1 MELAAII
8 ATALVVVLQIITI
21 ALVVG
26 NKKNVR
32 DQVGKASPA
41 LSNDKSEDR
50 KEMDFR
56 IQNRRPA
63 QDQRPKPPAQQP
75 ANTGSVET
83 VEKSLRDINLKLKN
97 AERDQEF
104 ARRKVQ
110 ENFPKDSNRRPN
122 GNERNISNENP
133 NGNERGNGSDR
144 SSRGSRDSRDRDGR
158 ERDGRDRDR
167 DGRDRDRDGRD
178 RENRDRDSSRHSGH
192 DRSRSRGGSWQERN
206 KTRES
211 ISFGPPAQ
219 NEENQNLEN
228 QAPLLAQDQSYAQ
241 SQESVVQAPVAAT
254 TDNSPDLVPVD
265 LGSDDSLQHGRKIL
279 VKRRMLKE
287 DEVQQSEG
295 TDESNNSSVNVASE
309 SSDNN
314 DNADRSESTE
324 SNESTEKTSDGGI
337 RFGRR

>member
-26 NKKNVR
+26 NKKNAR

-50 KEMDFR
+50 KERDFR

-63 QDQRPKPPAQQP
+63 HDQRPKLPTQQP
-75 ANTGSVET
+75 SNTGSVET

-110 ENFPKDSNRRPN
+110 ENFPKDSNRRPG
-122 GNERNISNENP
+122 GNENSS
-133 NGNERGNGSDR
+133 GSERGSGNDR
-144 SSRGSRDSRDRDGR
+144 NNRG
-158 ERDGRDRDR
+158 GRDNRDR
-167 DGRDRDRDGRD
+167 DGRDRDGRD
-178 RENRDRDSSRHSGH
+178 RDNRDRDNRHGGH
-192 DRSRSRGGSWQERN
+192 DRDRTRNRPGSWQERN
-206 KTRES
+206 KTKES
-211 ISFGPPAQ
+211 ISFGPAPQ
-219 NEENQNLEN
+219 NDENQSVETQSPLSTQNLSN
-228 QAPLLAQDQSYAQ
+228 VQ
-241 SQESVVQAPVAAT
+241 SQESLAQTPVAAIA
-254 TDNSPDLVPVD
+254 DISSDLVPVD

-287 DEVQQSEG
+287 DGTQQSEG
-295 TDESNNSSVNVASE
+295 ADESNNSSDNSPVSIASE
-309 SSDNN
+309 SSVNSFSTDSS
-314 DNADRSESTE
+314 DRIESSGNSEKS
-324 SNESTEKTSDGGI
+324 SDGEI

>member
-26 NKKNVR
+26 NRKNVR

-50 KEMDFR
+50 KERDFR

-63 QDQRPKPPAQQP
+63 QDQRPKPPTQQP
-75 ANTGSVET
+75 VNTGSVET

-122 GNERNISNENP
+122 GNDRNIGNEIP
-133 NGNERGNGSDR
+133 SSNERGNGSDR
-144 SSRGSRDSRDRDGR
+144 NSRGSRDSRDRDSR
-158 ERDGRDRDR
+158 DRDSRDRDSRDRDGRESRDR
-167 DGRDRDRDGRD
+167 DGRDRDT
-178 RENRDRDSSRHSGH
+178 RHSGH
-192 DRSRSRGGSWQERN
+192 DRSRGRGGNWQERN

-211 ISFGPPAQ
+211 ISFGPAPQ
-219 NEENQNLEN
+219 NDENQV
-228 QAPLLAQDQSYAQ
+228 PLLAQDQVK
-241 SQESVVQAPVAAT
+241 SQESVVAQTPIAAI

-287 DEVQQSEG
+287 DEGQQSEG
-295 TDESNNSSVNVASE
+295 GDETNSSSGDSPANITSE
-309 SSDNN
+309 SSINMSNSDN
-314 DNADRSESTE
+314 SESTD
-324 SNESTEKTSDGGI
+324 SNDGTEKSSDGAI

>member
-21 ALVVG
+21 ALVIG
-26 NKKNVR
+26 NRKNVR
-32 DQVGKASPA
+32 DQVSKASPA

-50 KEMDFR
+50 KERDFR

-63 QDQRPKPPAQQP
+63 QDQRPKPPTQQP
-75 ANTGSVET
+75 VNTGSVET

-110 ENFPKDSNRRPN
+110 ENFPKDSNRRPG
-122 GNERNISNENP
+122 GNERNIGNENP
-133 NGNERGNGSDR
+133 SASERGSGNDR
-144 SSRGSRDSRDRDGR
+144 NNRGSRDSRDRDGR
-158 ERDGRDRDR
+158 ERDNRDR
-167 DGRDRDRDGRD
+167 DGRHGGHDRDRT
-178 RENRDRDSSRHSGH
+178 
-192 DRSRSRGGSWQERN
+192 RSRGGSWQERN

-211 ISFGPPAQ
+211 ISFGPAPQ
-219 NEENQNLEN
+219 NDENQSAET
-228 QAPLLAQDQSYAQ
+228 QSPLLAQNLSSVQ
-241 SQESVVQAPVAAT
+241 SQESIAQTPVAAIA
-254 TDNSPDLVPVD
+254 DISSDLVPVD

-287 DEVQQSEG
+287 DEVQQPESG
-295 TDESNNSSVNVASE
+295 DESSNSSDNSPVSVASE
-309 SSDNN
+309 SSANSD
-314 DNADRSESTE
+314 STDSRERIE
-324 SNESTEKTSDGGI
+324 SNENAEKSSDGEI

>member
-50 KEMDFR
+50 KERDFR

-63 QDQRPKPPAQQP
+63 QDQRPKPPTQQP
-75 ANTGSVET
+75 VNTGSVET

-97 AERDQEF
+97 AERDQES

-122 GNERNISNENP
+122 GNDRNIGNENP
-133 NGNERGNGSDR
+133 SGNERGSDR
-144 SSRGSRDSRDRDGR
+144 NTRGSRDNRDRDGREGRDRDGR
-158 ERDGRDRDR
+158 ERDGRDRD
-167 DGRDRDRDGRD
+167 
-178 RENRDRDSSRHSGH
+178 NRDRDSRHGGN
-192 DRSRSRGGSWQERN
+192 DRSRNRGGSWQERN

-211 ISFGPPAQ
+211 ISFGPAPQ
-219 NEENQNLEN
+219 NGDNKIVET
-228 QAPLLAQDQSYAQ
+228 QAPLLAQDQPHVQ
-241 SQESVVQAPVAAT
+241 SQESVVVQTPVSAI
-254 TDNSPDLVPVD
+254 TDSSPDLVPVD

-287 DEVQQSEG
+287 DEGQQSEG
-295 TDESNNSSVNVASE
+295 GDESNNSSDNSPVSVASE
-309 SSDNN
+309 SSANSNN
-314 DNADRSESTE
+314 SDSRE
-324 SNESTEKTSDGGI
+324 SNESNDSTEKSSDGAI

>member
-26 NKKNVR
+26 NRKNVR

-50 KEMDFR
+50 KERDFR

-63 QDQRPKPPAQQP
+63 QDQRPKPPTQQP
-75 ANTGSVET
+75 VNTGSVET

-122 GNERNISNENP
+122 GNDRNIGNENP
-133 NGNERGNGSDR
+133 GSNERGNGSDR
-144 SSRGSRDSRDRDGR
+144 NSRGSRDSRDRDGR
-158 ERDGRDRDR
+158 ESRDR
-167 DGRDRDRDGRD
+167 DGR
-178 RENRDRDSSRHSGH
+178 ESRDRDSRDRDTRHSGH
-192 DRSRSRGGSWQERN
+192 DRSRSRGGNWQERN

-211 ISFGPPAQ
+211 ISFGPAPQ
-219 NEENQNLEN
+219 NDENQV
-228 QAPLLAQDQSYAQ
+228 PLLAQEQVQSH
-241 SQESVVQAPVAAT
+241 ESVVAQTPVAAIA
-254 TDNSPDLVPVD
+254 DNSPDLVPVD

-287 DEVQQSEG
+287 DEGQQSEG
-295 TDESNNSSVNVASE
+295 GDESNSSSGNSPANIASE
-309 SSDNN
+309 SSVNTSNN
-314 DNADRSESTE
+314 DSSESTD
-324 SNESTEKTSDGGI
+324 SNDGTERTSDGAI

>member
-21 ALVVG
+21 VLVVG
-26 NKKNVR
+26 NRKNVR

-41 LSNDKSEDR
+41 LSNDKGEDR
-50 KEMDFR
+50 KERDFR

-63 QDQRPKPPAQQP
+63 QDQRPKPPIQQP
-75 ANTGSVET
+75 VNTGSVET

-110 ENFPKDSNRRPN
+110 ENFPKDSNRRPG
-122 GNERNISNENP
+122 GNERNI
-133 NGNERGNGSDR
+133 GNESP
-144 SSRGSRDSRDRDGR
+144 SATERGSGNDRNNRGGRDSR
-158 ERDGRDRDR
+158 ERDGRDRDN
-167 DGRDRDRDGRD
+167 RDRDGR
-178 RENRDRDSSRHSGH
+178 HGGH
-192 DRSRSRGGSWQERN
+192 DRDRTRSRPGNWQERN

-211 ISFGPPAQ
+211 ISFGPSPQ
-219 NEENQNLEN
+219 NDINQNAET
-228 QAPLLAQDQSYAQ
+228 QAPLFAQNKSDVQP
-241 SQESVVQAPVAAT
+241 QESIAQTPVAAIA
-254 TDNSPDLVPVD
+254 DISSDLVPVD

-287 DEVQQSEG
+287 DETQQSEG
-295 TDESNNSSVNVASE
+295 SDESKNSSDNSPVSIASE
-309 SSDNN
+309 SSVNSDST
-314 DNADRSESTE
+314 DSSERIE
-324 SNESTEKTSDGGI
+324 SSENTEKSSDGEI